1 MYEFAPVLGTA
12 LDRGIRPVLRFLH
25 LKLGV
30 EPNQVTWSSF
40 WASVAAGIG
49 VGAGGAL
56 GRGLTLW
63 RGAGAGDVVV
73 VLGERRGGNRVRG
86 GPARAGTR
94 LHGHQPGA
102 RRRGRRHGTTVRPR
116 LGGR

>member
-40 WASVAAGIG
+40 WASVAAGIAFG
-49 VGAGGAL
+49 AGRLPRGAVLFVPAPAAAGAGGI
-56 GRGLTLW
+56 GF
-63 RGAGAGDVVV
+63 GAGRLVPGLVFMAIGQVLDAVDGGMARQFDLVSEAGKRLD
-73 VLGERRGGNRVRG
+73 
-86 GPARAGTR
+86 TR
-94 LHGHQPGA
+94 
-102 RRRGRRHGTTVRPR
+102 
-116 LGGR
+116 

>member
-40 WASVAAGIG
+40 WASVAAGIAFGARRLVRGLVFIAIGQVLAAGDGGMARQFDLVSEAGKRLDTSLAPAPEVALFAG
-49 VGAGGAL
+49 VGAGA
-56 GRGLTLW
+56 
-63 RGAGAGDVVV
+63 
-73 VLGERRGGNRVRG
+73 VRS
-86 GPARAGTR
+86 
-94 LHGHQPGA
+94 
-102 RRRGRRHGTTVRPR
+102 
-116 LGGR
+116 